1 MRKVAGVIR
10 GYKIGKLARARALFY
25 LAMLRARLTWRPGLN
40 LVGGDH
46 FLGPSTNRLRA
57 RTPRATITDPRL
69 CSVAVGSCP
78 SLSLSRARRAC
89 IRACV
94 CRVVGG
100 GDGGGIPMS
109 VTTFRTG
116 PGQLRGD
123 RSRRRLRPGR
133 RGHPGLAVVL
143 VPLPPVT
150 ARMKARAA
158 SHRACASSSVR
169 HDTTS
174 LPFLSVFLALPTPP
188 PSPPRSLRLPLIA
201 IPARVGRT
209 WRENCSLVAAH

>member
-1 MRKVAGVIR
+1 M
-10 GYKIGKLARARALFY
+10 Y
-25 LAMLRARLTWRPGLN
+25 T
-40 LVGGDH
+40 
-46 FLGPSTNRLRA
+46 
-57 RTPRATITDPRL
+57 
-69 CSVAVGSCP
+69 
-78 SLSLSRARRAC
+78 
-89 IRACV
+89 CV

-100 GDGGGIPMS
+100 GGDDDDDNGSGSGDDDGGDGDIPMS
-109 VTTFRTG
+109 ATAFRTD

-133 RGHPGLAVVL
+133 RGRPGLAVVL
-143 VPLPPVT
+143 VPLLPIT

-201 IPARVGRT
+201 IPARVGRS
-209 WRENCSLVAAH
+209 WRERELLSGSRSLNVAVTSRATILSKFAREKERDGVCSRLSPRN